1 MIGPDR
7 YAMDA
12 CVRLEI
18 DAVVVRSVRSWDGG
32 LMQVPEPLTDL
43 RVEDQ
48 ANPEQVL
55 AGLHRAGLAASG
67 FDAVHTTDEF
77 ALVTAA
83 LLAEH
88 LRCRTMGA
96 DAAARFRDKS
106 LQKARVA
113 AAGIKTAGIT
123 VIEDV
128 YDVSAIAETPY
139 RRAVLKPIAG
149 AATARTTAVAD
160 LDELRARSRMYEH
173 AHIPERTFALEEFVE
188 GEEWVVDGV
197 LFDGQ
202 LLFAG
207 VGAYRQPCLSTI
219 EQNVPLSMR
228 RFDPEQDEAVYA
240 AALPFAASAL
250 RALGL
255 RDGVFHLELFHDP
268 DTGELT
274 FGECA
279 ARRGGG
285 LIHEEIQAKFNV
297 HLGECALLCALGR
310 RPPIEA
316 KVRPGV
322 VASGY
327 LPGRAGLLVDCPTP
341 AELRE
346 LPGVEFA
353 RIESCPGSP
362 SAEGAG
368 TTSERIGMVLVAAD
382 TAEAADVRL
391 AEVRE
396 WFAERLL
403 VAPSGPPR
411 AQRAW
416 QKAAWPDHDFG
427 DVLWH

>member
-1 MIGPDR
+1 MTSRYDTVVIGGGHAGIEAAHASAR
-7 YAMDA
+7 LGARTAMVSMDVKAIGRMSCNPAIGGVAKGQLVRDLDA
-12 CVRLEI
+12 L
-18 DAVVVRSVRSWDGG
+18 GG
-32 LMQVPEPLTDL
+32 LMGV
-43 RVEDQ
+43 
-48 ANPEQVL
+48 
-55 AGLHRAGLAASG
+55 AS
-67 FDAVHTTDEF
+67 DI
-77 ALVTAA
+77 
-83 LLAEH
+83 
-88 LRCRTMGA
+88 
-96 DAAARFRDKS
+96 
-106 LQKARVA
+106 
-113 AAGIKTAGIT
+113 AGIQFRMLNLSKGPAVWG
-123 VIEDV
+123 
-128 YDVSAIAETPY
+128 P
-139 RRAVLKPIAG
+139 RAQMDMELY
-149 AATARTTAVAD
+149 AD
-160 LDELRARSRMYEH
+160 TMQSLLRATPNLDLLDGE
-173 AHIPERTFALEEFVE
+173 LEDF
-188 GEEWVVDGV
+188 
-197 LFDGQ
+197 
-202 LLFAG
+202 
-207 VGAYRQPCLSTI
+207 
-219 EQNVPLSMR
+219 R
-228 RFDPEQDEAVYA
+228 RDA
-240 AALPFAASAL
+240 
-250 RALGL
+250 
-255 RDGVFHLELFHDP
+255 DGVFHLELFHDP